1 MLLYSESTSEMPQDP
16 QIPPEP
22 LPELSMAVASTLQS
36 WTPTLVTD
44 NYFVPL
50 WKKLLFYSWAVL
62 GVVTPKSN
70 LSLM

>member
-44 NYFVPL
+44 NFFVPL
-50 WKKLLFYSWAVL
+50 
-62 GVVTPKSN
+62 
-70 LSLM
+70 